1 MRRVLAI
8 WGALAALAWTSSVLA
23 DDGVQLGAT
32 YRGLVQF
39 KTYGSPQLPLPP
51 GDWKLVGL
59 DEVRD
64 SMANIRVLN
73 GVLVQVR
80 TGTFSGAVIFTV
92 PDSSSRAGWNRPSSC
107 DRKNILANFSVPER
121 SSGSYDC
128 LIIQPINVVRATT
141 AGKSIA
147 QLFDYLENNKF
158 KKPITALSIAY
169 NMTGSGAFLAA
180 NYLFNP
186 DMEKV
191 PPAGI
196 AAWHLDR
203 YKDDPKRAA
212 HVEKMKAW
220 AQQWRPQLA
229 DGLKGKLTAAPAIAA
244 SLPQAAPATKLAL
257 GVASPQIGKV
267 YRDVLQLDTYGTP
280 QIALPPG
287 DWKLVVI
294 GEGQSDKERIRLVRG
309 YLIQTKGKAIAGR
322 VYFNVPDA
330 PSSLGW
336 ARSDNCTR
344 KEPLAD
350 LTRNAGSSKGYD
362 CASITAYG
370 TGLPKNA
377 MPQLKQFH
385 DYLEK
390 NGIEK
395 PPTMINIGY
404 GLSNG
409 AAYVTVE
416 YQFNQSLDGV
426 RADNLAAWRAERIG
440 EDSRRRAYIE
450 KMKAWA
456 QEWHPKVEAGFKSAL
471 TR

>member
-1 MRRVLAI
+1 MRRLMAF
-8 WGALAALAWTSSVLA
+8 WGMVVALAAASPVLA

-32 YRGLVQF
+32 YRGMVQF

-59 DEVRD
+59 TESRSDTT
-64 SMANIRVLN
+64 NIRVLQ
-73 GVLVQVR
+73 GALLQVR
-80 TGTFSGAVIFTV
+80 TGVMAGRVIFTV
-92 PDSSSRAGWNRPSSC
+92 PDSPSRGGWARPANC
-107 DRKNILANFSVPER
+107 ERKNILANFSA
-121 SSGSYDC
+121 SATMSGGYDC
-128 LIIQPINVVRATT
+128 LTLEAVTMIRSANADKL
-141 AGKSIA
+141 GA
-147 QLFDYLENNKF
+147 QFYDYLDANKI
-158 KKPITALSIAY
+158 KKPGTALSVGF
-169 NMTGSGAFLAA
+169 NVSDGRTFVAA
-180 NYLFNP
+180 AYLFNP

-191 PPAGI
+191 PPAVVTS
-196 AAWHLDR
+196 WHLDR
-203 YKDDPKRAA
+203 YKDEPKRAA
-212 HVEKMKAW
+212 YVEKMKSW
-220 AQQWRPQLA
+220 AQEWRA
-229 DGLKGKLTAAPAIAA
+229 KVINGAKGNLSSSSGMAAMTSPSAA
-244 SLPQAAPATKLAL
+244 KTVSS
-257 GVASPQIGKV
+257 VASPQIGKV

-471 TR
+471 PR